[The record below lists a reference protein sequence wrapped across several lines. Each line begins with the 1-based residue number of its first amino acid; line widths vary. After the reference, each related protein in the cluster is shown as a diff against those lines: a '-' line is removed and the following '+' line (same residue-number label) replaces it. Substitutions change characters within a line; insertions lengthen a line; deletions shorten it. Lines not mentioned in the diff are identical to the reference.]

1 MRRAAGVAV
10 AGIALTLGAF
20 TFDAA
25 PLFVPGAAFTLL
37 GVITPIWVWASARGA
52 DVHRRLIADR
62 VIEGE
67 PVEAMIEVR
76 RGRLGLPGGEV
87 LDPLAGVPVS
97 LSRPLSLVA
106 GGPRAE
112 VRIVARMRRRGMH
125 RMQPPS
131 LVVHDTLELARV
143 VRAGSGPPQELL
155 ILPRTEP
162 VRWPGSGRGERL
174 ESGRS
179 PSVGEPMAAVDV
191 DGLRPYRPGTPASR
205 IHWAAL
211 ARGAGLLERRLQ
223 PDGDTRPL
231 VVLDARGS
239 GPIEHLDA
247 AVRAAASLSLEFA
260 RRGGCRLLLPGER
273 RTVTIEP
280 DLANWP
286 GVHARLAMVQGGPG
300 ARAPI
305 LGPSARVGA
314 LFYVTPQASERL
326 PVALSVAGSD
336 ASVLVLPA
344 TVASRAAGA
353 PSFAVSGCYGYP
365 LGTRSARGRGPAGP
379 GHPARSGSYA
389 A

>member
-1 MRRAAGVAV
+1 M
-10 AGIALTLGAF
+10 AGIVLTLAAF

-37 GVITPIWVWASARGA
+37 GVVTPLWVWASARGA
-52 DVHRRLIADR
+52 DVQRQLVAER

-76 RGRLGLPGGEV
+76 RGWLGLPGGEV
-87 LDPLAGVPVS
+87 LDPLAGAPVS
-97 LSRPLSLVA
+97 LSQPLSLVA
-106 GGPRAE
+106 GGSRAE
-112 VRIVARMRRRGMH
+112 VRVVARMHRRGMH
-125 RMQPPS
+125 RMEPPS

-143 VRAGSGPPQELL
+143 VRAGSGAVQELL

-162 VRWPGSGRGERL
+162 VRWPGNGSGERL
-174 ESGRS
+174 ESGDAS
-179 PSVGEPMAAVDV
+179 SVGEPMAAVDV

-231 VVLDARGS
+231 IVLDARGS

-247 AVRAAASLSLEFA
+247 AVRAAASLTLEFA

-273 RTVTIEP
+273 RAVTIEP
-280 DLANWP
+280 DLASWP

-300 ARAPI
+300 ARPPI
-305 LGPSARVGA
+305 LGPAARMGS
-314 LFYVTPQASERL
+314 LFYVSPQASERL
-326 PVALSVAGSD
+326 SAALNAAGSG
-336 ASVLVLPA
+336 ASVLVVPIAL
-344 TVASRAAGA
+344 ASRPSAA
-353 PSFAVSGCYGYP
+353 PSFEVSGCHGFV
-365 LGTRSARGRGPAGP
+365 LGARSSRRVVSARP
-379 GHPARSGSYA
+379 GSYA

>member
-1 MRRAAGVAV
+1 MV
-10 AGIALTLGAF
+10 LTLAAF

-37 GVITPIWVWASARGA
+37 GLLTPLWVWASARGA
-52 DVHRRLIADR
+52 DVRRRLVAER
-62 VIEGE
+62 VVEGE

-76 RGRLGLPGGEV
+76 RGWLGLPGGEV
-87 LDPLAGVPVS
+87 LDPLAGAPVS
-97 LSRPLSLVA
+97 LSRPLSLLA
-106 GGPRAE
+106 GGSRAE
-112 VRIVARMRRRGMH
+112 VRIVARMHRRGLH
-125 RMQPPS
+125 RMEPPS

-143 VRAGSGPPQELL
+143 VRPGRGAPQELL

-162 VRWPGSGRGERL
+162 VRWPASGRGERR
-174 ESGRS
+174 ESGGSRAT
-179 PSVGEPMAAVDV
+179 GEPLAAVDV

-231 VVLDARGS
+231 IVLDARGT

-247 AVRAAASLSLEFA
+247 AVRAAASLTLEFA

-273 RTVTIEP
+273 RTVTVEP
-280 DLANWP
+280 DLVSWP
-286 GVHARLAMVQGGPG
+286 GIHARLALVQGGPG
-300 ARAPI
+300 TRPPI
-305 LGPSARVGA
+305 LGPAARMGS
-314 LFYVTPQASERL
+314 LFYVAPQVSDRL
-326 PVALSVAGSD
+326 PAALTAATGA

-344 TVASRAAGA
+344 AVSPRSPAT
-353 PSFAVSGCYGYP
+353 PSFEVSGCHGYV
-365 LGTRSARGRGPAGP
+365 LGRSAQP
-379 GHPARSGSYA
+379 GSYA

>member
-1 MRRAAGVAV
+1 VSRAAGVAV
-10 AGIALTLGAF
+10 AGIVLTLAAF

-37 GVITPIWVWASARGA
+37 GVITPMWVWASARGA
-52 DVHRRLIADR
+52 DVRRRLVADR

-87 LDPLAGVPVS
+87 LDSLAGAPVS

-106 GGPRAE
+106 GGSRAE
-112 VRIVARMRRRGMH
+112 VRIVARMHRRGMH
-125 RMQPPS
+125 RMEPPS
-131 LVVHDTLELARV
+131 LVVHDTLELARI

-162 VRWPGSGRGERL
+162 VRWPGGGRGERL
-174 ESGRS
+174 ESGGS
-179 PSVGEPMAAVDV
+179 PAVGEPMAAVDV

-231 VVLDARGS
+231 IVLDARGS

-280 DLANWP
+280 DLSNWP
-286 GVHARLAMVQGGPG
+286 GVHARLALVQGGPG
-300 ARAPI
+300 ARPPI
-305 LGPSARVGA
+305 LGPAARLGA

-326 PVALSVAGSD
+326 PAALNAAGSD
-336 ASVLVLPA
+336 ASALVIPA
-344 TVASRAAGA
+344 SVASRTAGA
-353 PSFAVSGCYGYP
+353 PSFTVSGCHGYV
-365 LGTRSARGRGPAGP
+365 LGARPARSARS
-379 GHPARSGSYA
+379 ARSGSYA

>member
-1 MRRAAGVAV
+1 MV
-10 AGIALTLGAF
+10 LTLAAF

-37 GVITPIWVWASARGA
+37 GLLTPLWVWASARGA
-52 DVHRRLIADR
+52 DVRRRLVAER
-62 VIEGE
+62 VVEGE

-76 RGRLGLPGGEV
+76 RGWLGLPGGEV
-87 LDPLAGVPVS
+87 LDPLAGAPVS
-97 LSRPLSLVA
+97 LSRPLSLLA
-106 GGPRAE
+106 GGSRAE
-112 VRIVARMRRRGMH
+112 VRIVARMHRRGMH
-125 RMQPPS
+125 RMEPPS

-143 VRAGSGPPQELL
+143 VRPGRGAPQELL

-162 VRWPGSGRGERL
+162 VRWPASGRGERR
-174 ESGRS
+174 ESGGSRAT
-179 PSVGEPMAAVDV
+179 GEPLAAVDV

-231 VVLDARGS
+231 IVLDARGT

-247 AVRAAASLSLEFA
+247 AVRAAASLTLEFA

-273 RTVTIEP
+273 RTVTVEP
-280 DLANWP
+280 DLVSWP
-286 GVHARLAMVQGGPG
+286 GIHARLALVQGGPG
-300 ARAPI
+300 TRPPI
-305 LGPSARVGA
+305 LGPAARMGS
-314 LFYVTPQASERL
+314 LFYVAPQVSDRL
-326 PVALSVAGSD
+326 PAALTASTGA

-344 TVASRAAGA
+344 AVAPRSPAT
-353 PSFAVSGCYGYP
+353 PSFEVSGCHGYV
-365 LGTRSARGRGPAGP
+365 LGRSAQP
-379 GHPARSGSYA
+379 GSYA